1 MIVRPAKPFRPCN
14 GSGLSETVHGKL
26 YRDVDV
32 CLPGYDPN
40 LRRVDRKKGTDMT
53 RMETPLAQGKRLL
66 LDAALRLMAR
76 SHSLSSLGLRELA
89 REAGLNPN
97 TFYRHFGSI
106 EDLGLLLI
114 NQIGSQLRMP
124 LRELRREA
132 AQRTQQQGRGEQL
145 LGADLTRGQLVC
157 RVTVQLFFD
166 FVARN
171 PDSFIVGMRELHGAS
186 PVLRMAL
193 RELMADFA
201 RDMAE
206 DIAEFGL
213 VPGLDA
219 ETLLRMASAIIRHL
233 FVLAQEYLELPER
246 QDEIRGEAEELII
259 TLLAG
264 ALLLRQ
270 DARP

>member
-1 MIVRPAKPFRPCN
+1 
-14 GSGLSETVHGKL
+14 
-26 YRDVDV
+26 
-32 CLPGYDPN
+32 
-40 LRRVDRKKGTDMT
+40 MT

-76 SHSLSSLGLRELA
+76 THSLSSLGLRELA

-114 NQIGSQLRMP
+114 NQIGGQLRLP

-132 AQRTQQQGRGEQL
+132 ALRTLRQGRGVQL
-145 LGADLTRGQLVC
+145 LGADLTRGRRVC
-157 RVTVQLFFD
+157 RETVQLFFD
-166 FVARN
+166 FVARD

-186 PVLRMAL
+186 PVLRKAL
-193 RELMADFA
+193 RELMMDFA

-213 VPGLDA
+213 APGLDQ
-219 ETLLRMASAIIRHL
+219 ETLLRMASAITRHL
-233 FVLAQEYLELPER
+233 FVLAQEYLERPER
-246 QDEIRGEAEELII
+246 QADIRDEAEELII

-264 ALLLRQ
+264 ALVLRQ
-270 DARP
+270 GTSQL